1 MTCSTSRF
9 VSMAF
14 STDSKYFI
22 GQSGAPD
29 YILFYWMW
37 EKQKIM
43 AMVKTTVAANPV
55 NQVSLNP
62 YDNTQICVSGN
73 GVFKLFQKL
82 ETHNLLSHAWVS
94 EDRVI
99 AGTEAGRLMVFESGD
114 LRWDMC
120 VSTKTTIAKGND
132 EESLPQLP
140 RVTVITAYS
149 KGFAC
154 LAGPG
159 TVCLFERTDDKD
171 NYRKTREIRIPPDQ
185 CRHEPSQAEQQQ
197 IVSLVISLSEETVV
211 TSTDIITLSSAEIS
225 KGEQAQFEFLSY
237 SFHSLSIT
245 GLSIQCLA
253 KVFGPLELCDLLP
266 HFRMLSHFSSM
277 AVRSCW
283 ILAGTGTRCRT
294 RRSRASQ
301 TCLMGDVSGEYMQ
314 AMEELG
320 HFQLPG
326 INQVMLELK
335 MRVEEMKMEN
345 EYQLRLNNEDIK
357 EMSAKFVEQI
367 RVAQD
372 QETAWSNNNKAE
384 QLKLEQHGQVDW
396 GQQGVIM
403 SGIPGCQEE
412 SRIKG
417 REFEE
422 SRKQMEEDGDREIQD
437 IRIRYERWLKDERE
451 TNMRMKGDTS
461 IMKKNSLQKNI
472 DDRSMEKEKMKTEL
486 LAHQMCLER
495 DILALKKEI
504 QERDDTIQD
513 KEKCIYDLK
522 KKNQELGKF
531 KFALDY
537 KIKELKKQ
545 IEPRENDIKEM
556 KEQTHEME
564 QELDTFHKKNAQ
576 QELDIAELKLKLTT
590 TDKEMHKGL
599 QKVRDVEA
607 LVRRFKTDL
616 HNCVGFTQEPKRL
629 KDSITDLYGR
639 YVQKSDVVDIVG
651 VDAEVQREY
660 ARHREH
666 LERNVA
672 SLKRKLAKD
681 GVVHHADNVKIM
693 QENATLI
700 KEINDLRKEL
710 RLVRSQVHDYKTLL
724 SPRAD
729 PSNMVVRLNQEG
741 DRIVQLQRLEIHR
754 LREEIHPYR
763 PPSTAKLPSLQ
774 INS

>member
-1 MTCSTSRF
+1 MSGVVAQCHYCFGLRTGVANNLCYFDEQTVIFPSGNNCVRYNIDQKWQRFIPGLERSQGMYALSISSNRRYLAVSECGERATITVYDLQHEQSQKRKVLSGGDIPVHEF

-14 STDSKYFI
+14 STDSKHFI

-43 AMVKTTVAANPV
+43 AMVETTVAANPV

-62 YDNTQICVSGN
+62 YDNTQICVS
-73 GVFKLFQKL
+73 VYL
-82 ETHNLLSHAWVS
+82 
-94 EDRVI
+94 
-99 AGTEAGRLMVFESGD
+99 
-114 LRWDMC
+114 
-120 VSTKTTIAKGND
+120 
-132 EESLPQLP
+132 
-140 RVTVITAYS
+140 
-149 KGFAC
+149 
-154 LAGPG
+154 
-159 TVCLFERTDDKD
+159 
-171 NYRKTREIRIPPDQ
+171 
-185 CRHEPSQAEQQQ
+185 
-197 IVSLVISLSEETVV
+197 
-211 TSTDIITLSSAEIS
+211 
-225 KGEQAQFEFLSY
+225 
-237 SFHSLSIT
+237 
-245 GLSIQCLA
+245 
-253 KVFGPLELCDLLP
+253 
-266 HFRMLSHFSSM
+266 
-277 AVRSCW
+277 
-283 ILAGTGTRCRT
+283 
-294 RRSRASQ
+294 
-301 TCLMGDVSGEYMQ
+301 
-314 AMEELG
+314 
-320 HFQLPG
+320 
-326 INQVMLELK
+326 NQVMLELK
-335 MRVEEMKMEN
+335 MRVEELKMEN

-367 RVAQD
+367 
-372 QETAWSNNNKAE
+372 ES
-384 QLKLEQHGQVDW
+384 LKTRRQ
-396 GQQGVIM
+396 
-403 SGIPGCQEE
+403 CQEE

-461 IMKKNSLQKNI
+461 IMKKKFSSLQNNI
-472 DDRSMEKEKMKTEL
+472 DDRSMEKEKMKTEQQKL

-531 KFALDY
+531 KFVLDY

-629 KDSITDLYGR
+629 KDML
-639 YVQKSDVVDIVG
+639 VDIVG

-700 KEINDLRKEL
+700 REINDLRKEL
-710 RLVRSQVHDYKTLL
+710 RLVRSQVHDYKSLMRKQGKKQTNTLKALL
-724 SPRAD
+724 SPRAN

-754 LREEIHPYR
+754 LREEIQVLMKIHPYR